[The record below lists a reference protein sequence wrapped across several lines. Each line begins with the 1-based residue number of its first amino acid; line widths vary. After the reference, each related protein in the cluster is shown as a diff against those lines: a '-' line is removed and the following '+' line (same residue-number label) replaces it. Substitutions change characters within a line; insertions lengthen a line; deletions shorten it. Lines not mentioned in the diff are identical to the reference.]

1 MKKWLSTSF
10 WILISRFLLRNRLLV
25 ILMIAAFTVFMGMQ
39 WKYIRFT
46 QTEANLLPDD
56 HKDNIAYTNFLK
68 KFGEEANLIV
78 FAVKSDEVFKP
89 ENFKAWSEMMNN
101 IQQNKKEVDF
111 VISFKELKQLVKN
124 DSTQAFELR
133 PFIDQNKLNE
143 VNYLQDKR
151 KELIHDLPFYESLLF
166 NKKSGVVRSVIY
178 LNKNIVNTKIR
189 KDFVLEKL
197 IPEIKKFKDKTNVDI
212 RVSGMPYIRTLNA
225 TAIISEI
232 GLFIGATLLVTSL
245 IFYFFFRSFRTTL
258 MAIFV
263 VIIGVMWSF
272 GLLGLLRYEIT
283 VLTALVPSL
292 IVIIGIPNCIFLTN
306 KYHQEARAHGNRA
319 KALQRVL
326 TKVGTATFITNVTTA
341 VGFATFI
348 ITNNQLLSEFGVV
361 TSLNIMALFILS
373 LFVIPIFFS
382 FLPIP
387 KDKHLEHL
395 ERSYLVGFRNWI
407 INQVK
412 YHNVRVYAV
421 ALTLLIAGIIGVYK
435 MKISGSV
442 LEDMPK
448 NQPFFKDI
456 RFFEKEFKGVLPVEI
471 MIDTKRKKGV
481 MKMTT
486 LKKMDELQKEIEKI
500 PQLSKPVSIVN
511 LVKYAKQAYYNGN
524 PEYYDLPNSQEQAF
538 ILPYLKNSAKD
549 GKENPLKS
557 YVDKTGQYARISTFM
572 KEVGTDEMEEV
583 EKKLNE
589 KIKELFPEDR
599 YTVAI
604 TGKALLFQKGTSY
617 LLDNLIESLIFAV
630 ALTAGL
636 IFFLFRSV
644 KMIFVALIPNLLP
657 LLCTAGLMGYLE
669 IPIKPSTILVF
680 GIAFGLSVD
689 DTIRFLAQYRQ
700 ELKINNWKIKKSIF
714 KTLEEEGPS
723 MFYTSIVLLCGF
735 FVFTLS
741 DFGGTV
747 ALGGLVSITLLFGM
761 LTNLILLPSL
771 VLSLNRTLANQQEM
785 KEPTLDI
792 VVSDDEIEEKIEQKN
807 KQD

>member
-1 MKKWLSTSF
+1 MSKWSNTSF
-10 WILISRFLLRNRLLV
+10 WNFVARQLLRNRIWV
-25 ILMIAAFTVFMGMQ
+25 IILIVAFTLFMASQ

-56 HKDNIAYTNFLK
+56 HKDNIAYANFLK
-68 KFGEEANLIV
+68 TFGEEGNLIV
-78 FAVKSDEVFKP
+78 FAVNSSDVFKP
-89 ENFKAWSEMMNN
+89 DAFKAWSEMMQA
-101 IQQNKKEVDF
+101 IQLNKREVDF
-111 VISFKELKQLVKN
+111 VLSFKELKQLVKN
-124 DSTQAFELR
+124 DTSKVFELK
-133 PFIDQNKLNE
+133 PFIDQSKLDNS
-143 VNYLQDKR
+143 NYLKKKQI
-151 KELIHDLPFYESLLF
+151 ELIQKLPFYESLLF

-189 KDFVLEKL
+189 KDFVLNKLLPQITEFKEKTK
-197 IPEIKKFKDKTNVDI
+197 IDI

-225 TAIISEI
+225 QAIINEI

-263 VIIGVMWSF
+263 VLIGVMWSF

-306 KYHQEARAHGNRA
+306 KYHQEARAHGNKA

-348 ITNNQLLSEFGVV
+348 ITNNDLLKEFGIV
-361 TSLNIMALFILS
+361 TSINIMALFVLS
-373 LFVIPIFFS
+373 LFVIPVFFS

-387 KDKHLEHL
+387 KEKHLEHL
-395 ERSYLVGFRNWI
+395 ERNYLVGFRDWI
-407 INQVK
+407 IKQVK
-412 YHNVRVYAV
+412 YHNVKVYSV
-421 ALTLLIAGIIGVYK
+421 AIIILILGIIGVYE

-448 NQPFFKDI
+448 GTAFFDDI

-481 MKMTT
+481 MKMST
-486 LKKMDELQKEIEKI
+486 LKKIDELQQAIEDI
-500 PQLSKPVSIVN
+500 PELSKPVSIVN

-524 PEYYDLPNSQEQAF
+524 PEFYALPNSQEQAF
-538 ILPYLKNSAKD
+538 ILPYLKNASKSNSD
-549 GKENPLKS
+549 NPLKT
-557 YVDKTGQYARISTFM
+557 YVDKTGRYARISTFM
-572 KEVGTDEMEEV
+572 KEVGTDEMEKV
-583 EKKLNE
+583 EEKLNE
-589 KIKELFPEDR
+589 KIAKLFPKER
-599 YTVAI
+599 YTVSI

-630 ALTAGL
+630 LLTAGL
-636 IFFLFRSV
+636 IFFLFRSF
-644 KMIFVALIPNLLP
+644 KMILVALIPNLLP
-657 LLCTAGLMGYLE
+657 LLSTAGLMGYLG

-700 ELKINNWKIKKSIF
+700 ELKLNNWKIKKSIF

-723 MFYTSIVLLCGF
+723 MFYTSIVLLFGF
-735 FVFTLS
+735 SVFTLS
-741 DFGGTV
+741 DFGGTI

-771 VLSLNRTLANQQEM
+771 VLSLNKTLANQQEL

-792 VVSDDEIEEKIEQKN
+792 IVDDAEIEKEIEKEPI
-807 KQD
+807 

>member
-1 MKKWLSTSF
+1 MSKWSNTSF
-10 WILISRFLLRNRLLV
+10 WNFVARQLLRNRIWV
-25 ILMIAAFTVFMGMQ
+25 IVLIVAFTLFMASQ
-39 WKYIRFT
+39 WQYIRFT

-56 HKDNIAYTNFLK
+56 HKDNIAYADFLK
-68 KFGEEANLIV
+68 TFGEEGNVIV
-78 FAVKSDEVFKP
+78 LAINKDAVFK
-89 ENFKAWSEMMNN
+89 NAIFKEWNTLLTS
-101 IQQNKKEVDF
+101 IQKNKEVEL
-111 VISFKELKQLVKN
+111 VVSFKELKQLVKN
-124 DSTQAFELR
+124 DSAQAFELNS
-133 PFIDQNKLNE
+133 FIDFSKEKEKGYLESRKKALFNE
-143 VNYLQDKR
+143 M
-151 KELIHDLPFYESLLF
+151 PFYESLLF
-166 NKKSGVVRSVIY
+166 NKQTGTIRSIIY
-178 LNKNIVNTKIR
+178 LKKAVVNKPER
-189 KDFVLEKL
+189 KEFVLKKL
-197 IPEIKKFKDKTNVDI
+197 IPAIDHFKSKTHVDLH
-212 RVSGMPYIRTLNA
+212 VSGMPYIRTLNA
-225 TAIISEI
+225 QAIISEI
-232 GLFIGATLLVTSL
+232 SLFIGATLLVTSL

-263 VIIGVMWSF
+263 VLIGVMWSF

-306 KYHQEARAHGNRA
+306 KYHQEARAHGNKA

-348 ITNNQLLSEFGVV
+348 ITNNDLLKEFGIV
-361 TSLNIMALFILS
+361 TSINIMALFVLS

-387 KDKHLEHL
+387 KEKHLEHL
-395 ERSYLVGFRNWI
+395 ERSYLVGFRDWI
-407 INQVK
+407 IKQVK
-412 YHNVRVYAV
+412 YHNVKVYSV
-421 ALTLLIAGIIGVYK
+421 AIVLLITGIIGVYE

-448 NQPFFKDI
+448 KTAFFEDI
-456 RFFEKEFKGVLPVEI
+456 RFFEKEFNGVLPVEI

-481 MKMTT
+481 MKMST
-486 LKKMDELQKEIEKI
+486 LKKMEELQQTIEEIPE
-500 PQLSKPVSIVN
+500 LSKPVSVVN

-524 PEYYDLPNSQEQAF
+524 PQFYALPNAQEQAF
-538 ILPYLKNSAKD
+538 ILPYLKNATKNNAA
-549 GKENPLKS
+549 NPLKT

-572 KEVGTDEMEEV
+572 KEVGTDEMKKIEE
-583 EKKLNE
+583 KLNE
-589 KIKELFPEDR
+589 KITKLFPKER
-599 YTVAI
+599 YTVSI

-617 LLDNLIESLIFAV
+617 LLDNLIESLIFAIL
-630 ALTAGL
+630 LTAGL
-636 IFFLFRSV
+636 IFFLFRSI

-657 LLCTAGLMGYLE
+657 LLCTAGLMGFLG

-700 ELKINNWKIKKSIF
+700 ELKLNNWKIKKSIF

-723 MFYTSIVLLCGF
+723 MFYTSIVLLFGF
-735 FVFTLS
+735 SVFTLS
-741 DFGGTV
+741 NFGGTV

-771 VLSLNRTLANQQEM
+771 VLSLNKTLANQQEL

-792 VVSDDEIEEKIEQKN
+792 VVDDAEIEKEIEKN
-807 KQD
+807 TL

>member
-1 MKKWLSTSF
+1 M
-10 WILISRFLLRNRLLV
+10 
-25 ILMIAAFTVFMGMQ
+25 
-39 WKYIRFT
+39 
-46 QTEANLLPDD
+46 
-56 HKDNIAYTNFLK
+56 
-68 KFGEEANLIV
+68 
-78 FAVKSDEVFKP
+78 
-89 ENFKAWSEMMNN
+89 
-101 IQQNKKEVDF
+101 
-111 VISFKELKQLVKN
+111 
-124 DSTQAFELR
+124 
-133 PFIDQNKLNE
+133 
-143 VNYLQDKR
+143 
-151 KELIHDLPFYESLLF
+151 
-166 NKKSGVVRSVIY
+166 
-178 LNKNIVNTKIR
+178 
-189 KDFVLEKL
+189 
-197 IPEIKKFKDKTNVDI
+197 
-212 RVSGMPYIRTLNA
+212 
-225 TAIISEI
+225 
-232 GLFIGATLLVTSL
+232 
-245 IFYFFFRSFRTTL
+245 
-258 MAIFV
+258 
-263 VIIGVMWSF
+263 
-272 GLLGLLRYEIT
+272 
-283 VLTALVPSL
+283 
-292 IVIIGIPNCIFLTN
+292 
-306 KYHQEARAHGNRA
+306 
-319 KALQRVL
+319 
-326 TKVGTATFITNVTTA
+326 
-341 VGFATFI
+341 
-348 ITNNQLLSEFGVV
+348 
-361 TSLNIMALFILS
+361 
-373 LFVIPIFFS
+373 
-382 FLPIP
+382 
-387 KDKHLEHL
+387 
-395 ERSYLVGFRNWI
+395 
-407 INQVK
+407 
-412 YHNVRVYAV
+412 
-421 ALTLLIAGIIGVYK
+421 
-435 MKISGSV
+435 
-442 LEDMPK
+442 
-448 NQPFFKDI
+448 
-456 RFFEKEFKGVLPVEI
+456 
-471 MIDTKRKKGV
+471 
-481 MKMTT
+481 
-486 LKKMDELQKEIEKI
+486 
-500 PQLSKPVSIVN
+500 
-511 LVKYAKQAYYNGN
+511 
-524 PEYYDLPNSQEQAF
+524 
-538 ILPYLKNSAKD
+538 PYLKNSAKD

-792 VVSDDEIEEKIEQKN
+792 VVSDDEIEEEIEQKN